1 MANELNLDAP
11 LYVGSQDSLAVFT
24 DETHALIID
33 TELGLVV
40 EFGNQ
45 DAVLEKDLNLVDV
58 EISEEISA
66 LAASAFASK
75 KDSSLVASARLYT
88 IPSGVQAEAK
98 KSLEWRKKHKRG
110 GTPVGMNTARTLA
123 RGGQIGIEKIRHI
136 AKYFPRHEVD
146 KRGKGWE
153 PGEDNF
159 PSNGRIAWALWGGD
173 AGWRWAK
180 AIVERE
186 DKKPVKASAEF
197 SHGFGAEL
205 ADFKKS
211 VDMDESA
218 APEFL
223 ARVRLDGSGI
233 DRIYK
238 IDLGG
243 NVYVWDDGI
252 WDDLGNIESTAWT
265 YDKALDDP
273 QDVTPKEHI
282 QIDPESAIIICARM
296 QSDPFENVSVYDL
309 DAEEAQLAEFA
320 IAEEDWEFIDYAV
333 TAAAPAQPADVSLKS
348 TINDGVYTSSERSEN
363 VEKQARDASGKFA
376 EAGGRVSVAGGAK
389 GTIQKINPDG
399 TADIKFD
406 NGANGRVD
414 VKKTR
419 SVDPESEKTNNMG
432 VVMGKPL
439 DVSGILG
446 EPRTPVN
453 MPYAQLPGTL
463 PAITANDLHQVLS
476 NWSSWVQQQRN
487 QFKDFTDQQVRDYAK
502 KTGQGVGSNSGSSSS
517 SDSASKKKNH
527 PMYDWLASQNKKL
540 QDYDGSGDWAKPVTS
555 AGEVK
560 EEKPVDGTPSDV
572 PPLYLAIVA
581 PDDPRAVLDLVSIVP
596 ESKTSPEPMTY
607 VRKEKKWVREPKV
620 LADLK
625 SATPPPVVPLDES
638 VLNEVLLQVDGIQ
651 ASAAGYDHALM
662 VLFGPSKEL
671 MEYAEK
677 QYFEDNSESLLAA
690 GGADRNRGNAEKL
703 RRYWTRG
710 EGAAKIRWGTPGDW
724 KRCVRHLGKYMGV
737 RAKGYCQLRHKDALG
752 YYTSTHAKA
761 DRARNNSSEEFIME
775 EVLTKN
781 YGEPTHVTDKD
792 MLMPIEDIMAEH
804 DDIYDGEWQPHPE
817 IVEACM
823 ELSSCTDEEFDALVA
838 GARPPSAFNI
848 DKNRGNAEKLRRYW
862 TVGKGAAKIRWGT
875 GGDWTRCVRHLS
887 KYMGPR
893 SKGYCA
899 LRHKE
904 VTGLWTGDKAHI
916 KLYGRKNGA
925 GVNVFSNE
933 VVNDSDKIVEMA
945 TLKAQ
950 TNALKERMGLV
961 ASIGQEYGAAFSI
974 PLVIPEDT
982 ESGDGRKFR
991 KGAIEMRELPLPLM
1005 WQIQTADGHQGSVV
1019 VGRIDHME
1027 RIENGIGNA
1036 HGVFDTG
1043 AHAKEV
1049 QRLIKNGFIR
1059 GISADM
1065 DKFEATEDKKEKEE
1079 EESLDNNTVGKDKI
1093 TINKARVMGITIV
1106 PKPAFQECQILL
1118 ETPTNQQEDT
1128 VIPNGVYAD
1137 DADSSEAESL
1147 VACAFVA
1154 GAIPVTPP
1162 AEWFANPKLSKA
1174 TPLTVD
1180 DNGRV
1185 FGHIAAWNVDH
1196 IGMAYGTK
1204 PPRSKSNYSYFH
1216 TGVVRT
1222 DAGND
1227 VPVGQLTLAGGHAS
1241 LEASAFE
1248 AVKHYDDTASAI
1260 ADVHAGEDAY
1270 GIWVAGSLRPGA
1282 QPEQIRAL
1290 RASAPSGDWRPIRGH
1305 LELVAVCQVNVP
1317 GFPIAR
1323 ARVAS
1328 GAVMAL
1334 VAAGAA
1340 TLAKMKNDPVTEL
1353 ATRIK
1358 KLENLAISDRMDE
1371 IVSAKSKFAAAKVE
1385 RTAELSAKVAE
1396 LSARVKGEEDVF
1408 AYISRDTRE
1417 ELAKKGE
1424 ALPDG
1429 SYPIRNVE
1437 DLKNAIQS
1445 YGRSKESDRAKVRKH
1460 IIKRASALKVR
1471 HLVPEEW
1478 RGDFDAETVVA
1489 SADDLRSR
1497 TMAVQERLGKA
1508 LATESP
1514 AVVTEDENGN
1524 PILVDGQQD
1533 VQVPV
1538 ATPEKQDVKTDAPA
1552 AEEVPAEE
1560 MPLPTTVESGVPD
1573 ATGKYT
1579 AQTQPRDEQGKF
1591 RQVLARLKQDLGTAG
1606 LQSIVE
1612 EAKSVEKLHEI
1623 GNYAEAAGAGVNL
1636 LDILDRLD
1644 EGALNKISLE
1654 NVRSSSRELGK
1665 VISNLPLGFNNQNEK
1680 VRYSDLPPA
1689 LQGLMDDMMARVET
1703 KIGKKD
1709 ADIANADLKSFKS
1722 GSDVFSQGEISSQ
1735 MSKLLRLLT

>member
-1 MANELNLDAP
+1 MTNELKSDAP
-11 LYVGSQDSLAVFT
+11 LYVGSQDSLAVFA
-24 DETHALIID
+24 DESHAVVID
-33 TELGLVV
+33 SNLGLVV

-45 DAVLEKDLNLVDV
+45 DLVLDKEWNLENTPVSDDIFNLAQFALNNKK
-58 EISEEISA
+58 ESA
-66 LAASAFASK
+66 
-75 KDSSLVASARLYT
+75 LVASARLYT

-98 KSLEWRKKHKRG
+98 KALEWRKEEKRG
-110 GTPVGMNTARTLA
+110 GTPVGLNTARTLA
-123 RGGQIGIEKIRHI
+123 KGGQIGIEKVRHI
-136 AKYFPRHEVD
+136 AKYFPRHAVD
-146 KRGKGWE
+146 KKGKGWA

-186 DKKPVKASAEF
+186 DKKPVKAGGDYSY
-197 SHGFGAEL
+197 GFGAEL
-205 ADFKKS
+205 GDFKKS
-211 VDMDESA
+211 IEMDESA
-218 APEFL
+218 TPEFL

-238 IDLGG
+238 IDLDG
-243 NVYVWDDGI
+243 NVYVWDDGV

-265 YDKALDDP
+265 YDSALDDP
-273 QDVTPKEHI
+273 NDNTAKEHI
-282 QIDPESAIIICARM
+282 QIDPESAVIICARM
-296 QSDPFENVSVYDL
+296 QGDPFKNVSVYDL
-309 DAEEAQLAEFA
+309 DAEEAQLAEYA
-320 IAEEDWEFIDYAV
+320 IAEEDWEFIDQSV
-333 TAAAPAQPADVSLKS
+333 TAAARQPDNAVSLKS
-348 TINDGVYTSSERSEN
+348 TVNDGVYTSAERSEN
-363 VEKQARDASGKFA
+363 VENQARDASGKFA

-399 TADIKFD
+399 TADIQFD
-406 NGANGRVD
+406 NGNTGRVD

-419 SVDPESEKTNNMG
+419 GIDPESEKTNNMG
-432 VVMGKPL
+432 VVKGKPL

-463 PAITANDLHQVLS
+463 PAITAKDLHNVLS
-476 NWSSWVQQQRN
+476 NWSGWVKEQRN
-487 QFKDFTDQQVRDYAK
+487 QFKDFTDEQVKDYAR
-502 KTGQGVGSNSGSSSS
+502 KTGQSVGSDSGSG
-517 SDSASKKKNH
+517 SKKKNH
-527 PMYDWLASQNKKL
+527 PMYNWMASQNKKL
-540 QDYDGSGDWAKPVTS
+540 QDYDGDSDWAKPVTS
-555 AGEVK
+555 AAEVK
-560 EEKPVDGTPSDV
+560 EEKAASPAPSDV

-581 PDDPRAVLDLVSIVP
+581 PDDPRAVLELVSVVP

-620 LADLK
+620 LSDLK

-651 ASAAGYDHALM
+651 ASAFTYDQALM

-671 MEYAEK
+671 MEYAEN
-677 QYFEDNSESLLAA
+677 QYFEDNSESL
-690 GGADRNRGNAEKL
+690 
-703 RRYWTRG
+703 YV
-710 EGAAKIRWGTPGDW
+710 EGI
-724 KRCVRHLGKYMGV
+724 
-737 RAKGYCQLRHKDALG
+737 
-752 YYTSTHAKA
+752 S
-761 DRARNNSSEEFIME
+761 
-775 EVLTKN
+775 
-781 YGEPTHVTDKD
+781 
-792 MLMPIEDIMAEH
+792 
-804 DDIYDGEWQPHPE
+804 
-817 IVEACM
+817 
-823 ELSSCTDEEFDALVA
+823 A
-838 GARPPSAFNI
+838 GARPPSGFNI

-862 TVGKGAAKIRWGT
+862 TKGKGAAKIRWGT
-875 GGDWTRCVRHLS
+875 GGDWTRCVRYLT
-887 KYMGPR
+887 KYLGPR

-904 VTGLWTGDKAHI
+904 VTGLWTGDKEHI
-916 KLYGRKNGA
+916 KLYGRNKVG

-933 VVNDSDKIVEMA
+933 VINDSTKVVEMS

-950 TNALKERMGLV
+950 TNALKQRMGLV
-961 ASIGQEYGAAFSI
+961 ASMGEEYGSTFSI
-974 PLVIPEDT
+974 PLVIPEDV

-1019 VGRIDHME
+1019 VGRIDQME

-1036 HGVFDTG
+1036 RGVFDSG

-1065 DKFEATEDKKEKEE
+1065 DKFEATEDKKEKENE
-1079 EESLDNNTVGKDKI
+1079 EEDSLDSKTVGKDKI

-1106 PKPAFQECQILL
+1106 PKPAFQECQIVL
-1118 ETPTNQQEDT
+1118 ETPTNQQEET
-1128 VIPNGVYAD
+1128 MIPNGIYAD
-1137 DADSSEAESL
+1137 AADSSEAESL

-1154 GAIPVTPP
+1154 GAIPVAPP
-1162 AEWFANPKLSKA
+1162 AEWFDNPKLSKA

-1222 DAGND
+1222 DAGKD
-1227 VPVGQLTLAGGHAS
+1227 VSVGQLTLAGGHAS

-1290 RASAPSGDWRPIRGH
+1290 RASAPSGDWRPIRGN

-1340 TLAKMKNDPVTEL
+1340 TLAKMKSDPVTEL

-1371 IVSAKSKFAAAKVE
+1371 IVSAKSKFAAIKAE
-1385 RTAELSAKVAE
+1385 RNAQLSSKAAE
-1396 LSARVKGEEDVF
+1396 LSARVKGEEVDVF

-1424 ALPDG
+1424 ALSDG

-1460 IIKRASALKVR
+1460 IVKRASALKVR
-1471 HLVPEEW
+1471 HMVPEEW

-1514 AVVTEDENGN
+1514 AVVAEDENGN

-1538 ATPEKQDVKTDAPA
+1538 AAPEKESKPVEEAPSVVD
-1552 AEEVPAEE
+1552 EPVEGE
-1560 MPLPTTVESGVPD
+1560 PLPTTVESGIPD
-1573 ATGKYT
+1573 ASGKYT

-1612 EAKSVEKLHEI
+1612 EAKSVDKLHEI
-1623 GNYAEAAGAGVNL
+1623 GNYAEAAGAGMDL

-1689 LQGLMDDMMARVET
+1689 LQGLMDDMITRVEA

-1709 ADIANADLKSFKS
+1709 ADIANAELKAFKN